1 MHALRQPRCT
11 HAGSH
16 CTTRKRAEAGTCPA
30 PETPTEP
37 AVEDISSNSTESLSE
52 AEPTPE
58 AEDTP
63 SNSPDGE
70 DIYSH
75 SPTDF
80 TEDISSG
87 DALGDKP
94 EGMEHKGTFTVSPT
108 PEENSGPEPRVQPIE
123 YTYNDGYAY
132 EEYDEKPKKK
142 RSFKWLFIVLPI
154 LIAIGATIGGIFWWY
169 NAPMQKPHPA
179 RLTLTIIPLRR
190 RYFPRFQRTNS
201 LRSPAKCRNMPRR
214 SSTDTIKAKRTTTAP
229 MSCST
234 ACKSCSRT
242 SVSTISSTAFNR

>member
-1 MHALRQPRCT
+1 MFCIYCGATLPEGAKKCTLCGNPVVRTPEATAQPVNEPKPEP
-11 HAGSH
+11 A
-16 CTTRKRAEAGTCPA
+16 PA

-108 PEENSGPEPRVQPIE
+108 PEDISGPEPRVQPRE
-123 YTYNDGYAY
+123 
-132 EEYDEKPKKK
+132 
-142 RSFKWLFIVLPI
+142 
-154 LIAIGATIGGIFWWY
+154 
-169 NAPMQKPHPA
+169 
-179 RLTLTIIPLRR
+179 
-190 RYFPRFQRTNS
+190 
-201 LRSPAKCRNMPRR
+201 
-214 SSTDTIKAKRTTTAP
+214 
-229 MSCST
+229 
-234 ACKSCSRT
+234 
-242 SVSTISSTAFNR
+242 